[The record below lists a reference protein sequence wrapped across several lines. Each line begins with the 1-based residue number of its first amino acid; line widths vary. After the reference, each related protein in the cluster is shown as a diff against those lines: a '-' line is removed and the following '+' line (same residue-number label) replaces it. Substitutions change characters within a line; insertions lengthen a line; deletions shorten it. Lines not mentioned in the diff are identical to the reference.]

1 MQARDSSKEAFPAL
15 LEIGSCNGQPF
26 RIDANLIV
34 TGRTCVIGSSGSGKS
49 YAVAVICE
57 ELCKHNV
64 PFAVVDTEGEYA
76 GLKEKYEVILIS
88 DDENS
93 DLTWEG
99 IDLAEVADQAP
110 EIAPLILDLSEVD
123 NPKDKVGK
131 FLQELYRSL
140 SAKRLP
146 YLVIIEEADRFVPQA
161 GERVGIIGE
170 IARRGRKRGIGL
182 MVCTQR
188 PSLVD
193 KNILS
198 QCGNQLI
205 GKLVIQNDLQSV
217 AQFFGSRGIPR
228 QLTTLAPGNFYAIGG
243 FSTSPSLVTIR
254 KRETRH
260 IGATPLLKERVV
272 KPFMGSLQSNRDVQ
286 SKISKEAQAAKA
298 MGLKPTIDEKQVP
311 YLVKKRRQHVIFGE
325 EEKITS
331 ISLIWRRLCQATVLQ
346 RKGMLRKKFIT
357 RYLIF
362 DDAARCLVAGI
373 EPLRY
378 EDSSRKVWG
387 MPQKLLTVLNALDS
401 DKRET
406 LVEVDSRV
414 GYGRSSTRSALK
426 RLEEVSLVS
435 SFDAGRV
442 KLYRRLVEMP
452 ELKLTERP
460 VMVEEVKI
468 QPAEEQIGSD
478 KREIREI
485 VKALSPESDV
495 EKVDT
500 IYYPLYRV
508 ELMLR
513 GSRRVVYVD
522 GRKGDQ
528 VVIP

>member
-254 KRETRH
+254 KRET
-260 IGATPLLKERVV
+260 
-272 KPFMGSLQSNRDVQ
+272 
-286 SKISKEAQAAKA
+286 
-298 MGLKPTIDEKQVP
+298 
-311 YLVKKRRQHVIFGE
+311 
-325 EEKITS
+325 
-331 ISLIWRRLCQATVLQ
+331 
-346 RKGMLRKKFIT
+346 
-357 RYLIF
+357 
-362 DDAARCLVAGI
+362 
-373 EPLRY
+373 
-378 EDSSRKVWG
+378 
-387 MPQKLLTVLNALDS
+387 
-401 DKRET
+401 
-406 LVEVDSRV
+406 
-414 GYGRSSTRSALK
+414 
-426 RLEEVSLVS
+426 
-435 SFDAGRV
+435 
-442 KLYRRLVEMP
+442 
-452 ELKLTERP
+452 
-460 VMVEEVKI
+460 
-468 QPAEEQIGSD
+468 
-478 KREIREI
+478 
-485 VKALSPESDV
+485 
-495 EKVDT
+495 
-500 IYYPLYRV
+500 
-508 ELMLR
+508 
-513 GSRRVVYVD
+513 
-522 GRKGDQ
+522 
-528 VVIP
+528 